1 MPTKRMEKKKKICII
16 KPRRCAYGI
25 QKQSKTEQRQGCL
38 QSDSEENQ
46 EDQRKPE
53 TVERRHQTVSIY
65 EIFRKLNEIL
75 EKLDNI
81 YHYLRGEEPPENK

>member
-1 MPTKRMEKKKKICII
+1 MPTKRLEKKKKICII

-38 QSDSEENQ
+38 QPDRKKDEKN
-46 EDQRKPE
+46 QRKPE

-81 YHYLRGEEPPENK
+81 YHYLRGEEPPKDE